1 LHLQAAAIYRAGD
14 ALHLTGLS
22 LYIHS
27 FNAAIP
33 QLQSPTESHEY
44 LQRPLAE
51 KENISAAS
59 RQTPD
64 EQTII
69 YYGK

>member
-51 KENISAAS
+51 KENISVS
-59 RQTPD
+59 RQTPG